1 MDTARANKIEQ
12 TILHALAETGQ
23 STVAQQI
30 EVNESTVSRA
40 KADIQLMAKI
50 MAACGLK
57 VVPVTVRCFN
67 PKYIESLQ
75 HLAREHL
82 NSDGEIKTALDW
94 D

>member
-1 MDTARANKIEQ
+1 MDHARANKIEQ

-23 STVAQQI
+23 SVVAQQI
-30 EVNESTVSRA
+30 QVNESTVSRA
-40 KADIQLMAKI
+40 KADIQIIAKI

-57 VVPVTVRCFN
+57 VVPVSARCFN

-82 NSDGEIKTALDW
+82 NADGEIRTLDW